1 MSKILIKN
9 AKLISMSENK
19 EKIIEG
25 IDILIENNLIKKID
39 RKIQENA
46 EKTIDATGKIVMP
59 GLINTHAHIPMSIF
73 RETVD
78 GYKTQDWLEKKIWP
92 MEAKLTEEDAY
103 YAAMLSFIEMIQN
116 GTTTINDMYYLQNA
130 TLKSALDTGVRVQ
143 LTRTIMDSDGD
154 GEKRINEL
162 KEFIED
168 NKNKYENITLNI
180 GIHGLYTCS
189 EKYIK
194 EGIEIAKKYN
204 LPIDMHFV
212 ENSQEYK
219 DIQRMYN
226 VKSPV
231 DVLEKYFKDIHLILA
246 HCVNLTV
253 DEIERLSKLN
263 AYVSHCPISN
273 LRLGCGIANISK
285 MQENNICIS
294 LGTDGQGSGSNL
306 DLFEAMKFSAL
317 LQKGIYEDPIK
328 MSSYDVLKMA
338 TINGAKAL
346 GLERKIGAIEEGKL
360 ADVIIVN
367 LEAPITRPIN
377 DVFSQIVYNAKGTN
391 VDTTIINGKVLME
404 NRKLKINVNE
414 MEIIKKCEEIIKR
427 IRKDLN

>member
-1 MSKILIKN
+1 
-9 AKLISMSENK
+9 
-19 EKIIEG
+19 
-25 IDILIENNLIKKID
+25 
-39 RKIQENA
+39 
-46 EKTIDATGKIVMP
+46 
-59 GLINTHAHIPMSIF
+59 
-73 RETVD
+73 
-78 GYKTQDWLEKKIWP
+78 
-92 MEAKLTEEDAY
+92 
-103 YAAMLSFIEMIQN
+103 MLSFIEMIQN

-194 EGIEIAKKYN
+194 EGIEIARKYN

-212 ENSQEYK
+212 ENLQEYK
-219 DIQRMYN
+219 DIQRIYN

-231 DVLEKYFKDIHLILA
+231 DVLERNFKDLHLILA